1 MNRKNYIMN
10 NLKDKYNYLL
20 KNNYKVIALF
30 LQGSQNYNL
39 DIYDNEYKSD
49 IDVKAI
55 VLPTIQD
62 IILNRTPI
70 STTIVLDNNEH
81 IEVKDIR
88 IMKDMFIKQNISY
101 IELLYTNYYV
111 INPKYFD
118 YINELLNMWDK
129 IANINR
135 NQFLRCIKGMSM
147 EKKKALEHPY
157 PSLIDKIE
165 KYGYDPKQLHH
176 IVRLNEFARR
186 LLIDKESLDKCYIS
200 KNHDSL
206 ISLKKGLC
214 SLDEARELANSY
226 DLDTKYICD
235 SYMYLEDKVNHNYIN
250 LLNDWVTK
258 VLKYS
263 LKKELLEEVENEEI
277 I

>member
-1 MNRKNYIMN
+1 M
-10 NLKDKYNYLL
+10 
-20 KNNYKVIALF
+20 LF
-30 LQGSQNYNL
+30 RS
-39 DIYDNEYKSD
+39 
-49 IDVKAI
+49 
-55 VLPTIQD
+55 
-62 IILNRTPI
+62 
-70 STTIVLDNNEH
+70 
-81 IEVKDIR
+81 
-88 IMKDMFIKQNISY
+88 
-101 IELLYTNYYV
+101 
-111 INPKYFD
+111 
-118 YINELLNMWDK
+118 
-129 IANINR
+129 
-135 NQFLRCIKGMSM
+135 
-147 EKKKALEHPY
+147 
-157 PSLIDKIE
+157 
-165 KYGYDPKQLHH
+165 LHH